1 MAQNFN
7 YKSRTA
13 RVQVDNSQNIPTVS
27 QPSLQ
32 NNVFLYGNRRSLK
45 QGDGPSLP
53 IPQPQAGYP
62 IYSYYQTY
70 KLPDNLVTDA
80 NSLANWFS
88 NCGYQVSYG
97 LSGALNLNNIAGV
110 SPIASNSVILYFN
123 SQLYNTS
130 QLANNNISGNVTLTN
145 GTTNITANLV
155 SVKNGK
161 FSVTTNTPF
170 TGNCAAI
177 ATSATTAT
185 ITGIPAYIGQ
195 YLTVG
200 TNVTFTVGTNTFT
213 SVPVASIT
221 TDNTSI
227 TVTLSQ
233 SPSTAISAGAISA
246 ATAVVNQGSCD
257 TQIVINN
264 LSAITGLTLGF
275 NLTGSYVVASSD
287 VDPNNTEPFV
297 YNLWMA
303 ARALNKIGNL
313 NANATLGA
321 PAIYFSILPDRAST
335 NPFGPATS
343 VYALGT
349 CGNVSTGTSVVVSIP
364 QKNTNVSFVP
374 SLALGNSTLSQGTGV
389 SGVVVGWI
397 FNGNNIDVQLNSVT
411 GTFASNTATTLN
423 LDTTVTFMSI
433 RNQYFA
439 SSKIS
444 LRVQPCIYEI
454 STVQQFNANQAIFT
468 DTINL
473 NAPELANVNQGNCSI
488 VFGTINLNG
497 NVPPLLAPTVLPS
510 GETINNQF
518 FEPFYFNYVYRTG
531 IRQMTTEAFLCAA
544 AAVMA
549 ANNYPFN
556 PLNDILFDGVTNSPY
571 PSDWIDNTPGGAG
584 DTIVNLG
591 YNVIFSTN
599 QAQQY
604 LNIGVTGI
612 TTVDNLPDN
621 EFYPSYI
628 VDVKDYNR
636 KQVYLIC
643 QQNGVGQVRQTQT
656 TLVKLHNA
664 IKNLLTQQAADGII
678 PQNIVQSLIS
688 QIIVRR
694 STQNPL
700 GVYIYY
706 PLVQNPA
713 FLNAYV
719 EIDNYSIN
727 ATF

>member
-32 NNVFLYGNRRSLK
+32 NNVFLYGNRRALQS
-45 QGDGPSLP
+45 GETSLP
-53 IPQPQAGYP
+53 IPQPQPGYP
-62 IYSYYQTY
+62 IYTYYQTY
-70 KLPDNLVTDA
+70 QLESNLVTDA
-80 NSLANWFS
+80 NSLANWFLK
-88 NCGYQVSYG
+88 CGYQVNYG
-97 LSGALNLNNIAGV
+97 LSGNLNIANLAGV
-110 SPIASNSVILYFN
+110 EIPTSTQLNLYFN
-123 SQLYNTS
+123 SQIYNTS
-130 QLANNNISGNVTLTN
+130 ALANNNISGNVTLSSGSTSIA
-145 GTTNITANLV
+145 GSLV
-155 SVKNGK
+155 SVQNGT
-161 FSVTTNTPF
+161 FNVTTNAPF

-177 ATSATTAT
+177 AANATTAT
-185 ITGIPAYIGQ
+185 ISGIAASIGL
-195 YLTVG
+195 YLTNG
-200 TNVTFTVGTNTFT
+200 TNVTFTVGGETFT
-213 SVPVASIT
+213 NVPVASNT
-221 TDNTSI
+221 SGTSI
-227 TVTLSQ
+227 TVTLGTQ
-233 SPSTAISAGAISA
+233 SPTTAITAGAISA
-246 ATAVVNQGSCD
+246 ATASVIQPNCD
-257 TQIVINN
+257 TKIVITVA
-264 LSAITGLTLGF
+264 SSTGLNLGF

-287 VDPNNTEPFV
+287 IDPNKTEPFV
-297 YNLWMA
+297 YNLWVA
-303 ARALNKIGNL
+303 ARALNRAGNL
-313 NANATLGA
+313 NQNATLGA
-321 PAIYFSILPDRAST
+321 PAIYFSILPDRTST
-335 NPFGPATS
+335 NPFGPAGTG
-343 VYALGT
+343 VLPLGT
-349 CGNVSTGTSVVVSIP
+349 CGNVTTGTSVVVSIP
-364 QKNTNVSFVP
+364 QTNTNVSFVP

-389 SGVVVGWI
+389 SGVIVGWV
-397 FNGNNIDVQLNSVT
+397 FNGSNIDVQLNSVT
-411 GTFASNTATTLN
+411 GTFVSATATTLN

-433 RNQYFA
+433 RNKYFA
-439 SSKIS
+439 ANKIS
-444 LRVQPCIYEI
+444 LRIQPCIYEI
-454 STVQQFNANQAIFT
+454 STSGQFNANQAIFT
-468 DTINL
+468 DTLNL

-497 NVPPLLAPTVLPS
+497 NVPPLLAPTILPS
-510 GETINNQF
+510 GDLINNQF
-518 FEPFYFNYVYRTG
+518 YEPFYFNYVYRTG

-544 AAVMA
+544 AAIMGS
-549 ANNYPFN
+549 NNYPFN

-604 LNIGVTGI
+604 LNLGVTGI

-643 QQNGVGQVRQTQT
+643 QENGVGQVRQTPT

-664 IKNLLTQQAADGII
+664 IKNLLNQQATDGII

>member
-13 RVQVDNSQNIPTVS
+13 RVQVNNSQNIPTIS

-32 NNVFLYGNRRSLK
+32 NNVFLYGNRRALK
-45 QGDGPSLP
+45 SGETFLP
-53 IPQPQAGYP
+53 IPQPQPGYP
-62 IYSYYQTY
+62 VYTYYQTY
-70 KLPDNLVTDA
+70 QLQSNLVTDA
-80 NSLANWFS
+80 NSLANWFL

-97 LSGALNLNNIAGV
+97 LSGPLNVNNIAGV
-110 SPIASNSVILYFN
+110 LPIASNSVILYFN

-145 GTTNITANLV
+145 GTTNITGNLV

-170 TGNCAAI
+170 SGNCAAI
-177 ATSATTAT
+177 AVSATTAT
-185 ITGIPAYIGQ
+185 ISSIPAIVGQ
-195 YLTVG
+195 YLAVG
-200 TNVTFTVGTNTFT
+200 TNVTFTVGGTTFT
-213 SVPVASIT
+213 SVPIAT
-221 TDNTSI
+221 TTGTSI
-227 TVTLSQ
+227 TVTLGSQ
-233 SPSTAISAGAISA
+233 SPTTAISAGAISA
-246 ATAVVNQGSCD
+246 AMALVSQSGCD

-264 LSAITGLTLGF
+264 LSATTGLTLGF

-303 ARALNKIGNL
+303 ARALNKMGNL

-335 NPFGPATS
+335 NPFGPAGTG
-343 VYALGT
+343 VLPLGT

-364 QKNTNVSFVP
+364 QTNTNVSFVP
-374 SLALGNSTLSQGTGV
+374 SLALGNSTLTQGSGV

-433 RNQYFA
+433 RNKYFA

-444 LRVQPCIYEI
+444 LRIQPCIYEI

-571 PSDWIDNTPGGAG
+571 PSDWIDNTPDGAG

-604 LNIGVTGI
+604 LNLGVTGI

-643 QQNGVGQVRQTQT
+643 QENGVGQVRQTPT

-664 IKNLLTQQAADGII
+664 IKNLLNQQATDGII
-678 PQNIVQSLIS
+678 PLNIVQSLIS

-694 STQNPL
+694 SPQNPL

-719 EIDNYSIN
+719 EIDNYSVN